1 MNTIKIENK
10 KCKIIAHRGLS
21 GLESENSNA
30 AFVAAGN
37 RSYFGIETDVHVTK
51 DGKYIIIHDNSTK
64 RVSDKEF
71 DVEKSRYKKLKKVR
85 LYDKVDKRFR
95 SDLTLPD
102 LTDYIRICKKY
113 EKIAVLEIKNPM
125 SDKEIVGI
133 INEISGEDYLENTI
147 FISFDW
153 DNLMK
158 IKSNLPEQKVQ
169 FLTSKCDD
177 ELIDKL
183 KEYNMDLD
191 IAYSVVTEELVR
203 KLHENNIEIN
213 CWTCDEKEDAE
224 KLIECGVDYIT
235 SNILE

>member
-21 GLESENSNA
+21 GLECENSNA

-95 SDLTLPD
+95 SDLSLPD

-113 EKIAVLEIKNPM
+113 EKTAVLELKNPM

-153 DNLMK
+153 DNLVK
-158 IKSNLPEQKVQ
+158 IKSNLPEQRVQ
-169 FLTSKCDD
+169 FLTSKWDD

-183 KEYNMDLD
+183 KKYNMDLD
-191 IAYSVVTEELVR
+191 IAYSAVTEELVR

-224 KLIECGVDYIT
+224 KLIEYGVDYIT

>member
-95 SDLTLPD
+95 SDLSLPD

-113 EKIAVLEIKNPM
+113 EKTAVLELKNPM

-153 DNLMK
+153 DNLVK
-158 IKSNLPEQKVQ
+158 IKSNLPEQRVQ
-169 FLTSKCDD
+169 FLTSKWDD

-183 KEYNMDLD
+183 KKYNMDLD
-191 IAYSVVTEELVR
+191 IAYSAVTEELGR
-203 KLHENNIEIN
+203 KLLENNIEIN

-224 KLIECGVDYIT
+224 KLIEYGVDYIT

>member
-21 GLESENSNA
+21 GLECENTNA

-153 DNLMK
+153 DNLVK
-158 IKSNLPEQKVQ
+158 IKSNLPEQRVQ
-169 FLTSKCDD
+169 FLTSKWDD

-183 KEYNMDLD
+183 KKYNMDLD
-191 IAYSVVTEELVR
+191 IAYSAVTEELVR

-224 KLIECGVDYIT
+224 KLIEYGVDYIT

>member
-21 GLESENSNA
+21 GLECENTNA

-37 RSYFGIETDVHVTK
+37 RSYFGIETDVYVTK

-95 SDLTLPD
+95 SDLSLPD

-125 SDKEIVGI
+125 SDKEILGI

-153 DNLMK
+153 DNLVK
-158 IKSNLPEQKVQ
+158 IKSNLPEQRVQ
-169 FLTSKCDD
+169 FLTSKWDD

-183 KEYNMDLD
+183 KKYNMDLD
-191 IAYSVVTEELVR
+191 IAYSAVTEELVR

-224 KLIECGVDYIT
+224 KLIEYGVDYIT

>member
-21 GLESENSNA
+21 GLECENSNA

-95 SDLTLPD
+95 CDLTLPD

-113 EKIAVLEIKNPM
+113 EKIAVLDIKNPM

-153 DNLMK
+153 DNLVK
-158 IKSNLPEQKVQ
+158 IKSNLPEQRVQ
-169 FLTSKCDD
+169 FLTSKWDD

-183 KEYNMDLD
+183 KKYNMDLD
-191 IAYSVVTEELVR
+191 IAYSAVTEELVR

-224 KLIECGVDYIT
+224 KLIEYGVDYIT

>member
-21 GLESENSNA
+21 GLECENTNA

-95 SDLTLPD
+95 SDLSLPD

-113 EKIAVLEIKNPM
+113 EKTAVLELKNPM

-153 DNLMK
+153 DNLVK
-158 IKSNLPEQKVQ
+158 IKSNLPEQRVQ
-169 FLTSKCDD
+169 FLTSKWDD

-183 KEYNMDLD
+183 KKYNMDLD
-191 IAYSVVTEELVR
+191 IAYSAVTEELVR

-224 KLIECGVDYIT
+224 KLIEYGVDYIT

>member
-21 GLESENSNA
+21 GLECENTNA

-85 LYDKVDKRFR
+85 LYDKIDKRFR

-147 FISFDW
+147 FISFEW
-153 DNLMK
+153 DNLVK
-158 IKSNLPEQKVQ
+158 IKSNTTNLIFIHFLLQYITCYIVHAIFYQ
-169 FLTSKCDD
+169 FLSIFFFIACPT
-177 ELIDKL
+177 IDF
-183 KEYNMDLD
+183 
-191 IAYSVVTEELVR
+191 
-203 KLHENNIEIN
+203 
-213 CWTCDEKEDAE
+213 
-224 KLIECGVDYIT
+224 YI
-235 SNILE
+235 IFM